1 MTMSALMA
9 RRAAARHGVACLL
22 CGLLMFSAAAHAGFE
37 GLTIHG
43 FADVYYSSTTEKNSP
58 SGNTD
63 FKLGNLDLY
72 LVPNFTG
79 RIRALMEDVVEF
91 DDWNS
96 PGSNNGQPSIDIERL
111 QVGYQV
117 SDELT
122 IWIGRFHTP
131 YGYWNTAYH
140 HGAQLQPTVMR
151 PQFIAF
157 EDHGGVLPAHM
168 DGLWLTG
175 HVSAGPGRVTYDAYL
190 GNGQRILDGALDMQ
204 NEGNADS
211 HTATGGRFGYEFLGG
226 PVDTLWIGIH
236 AFNEQVDNFNSG
248 VLIAATDVRVVG
260 GFFHW
265 TPGDWELMGE
275 YYGFDNRAHDSTG
288 PSHAS
293 KSWYAE
299 ADYTFFGRIT
309 PLARVERASFSQN
322 DGYFQYLLGGK
333 SYTRNLIGVRY
344 DLTPQ
349 TALKLDV
356 NHTDATLN
364 GGQKYNELHFQV
376 AVRF

>member
-9 RRAAARHGVACLL
+9 RRAAARHGAAYLL
-22 CGLLMFSAAAHAGFE
+22 CGLLMFSAAAHADFE

-58 SGNTD
+58 SGNTG
-63 FKLGNLDLY
+63 FKLGTFDLY

-91 DDWNS
+91 DDW
-96 PGSNNGQPSIDIERL
+96 GSDNGRPEIDIERL
-111 QVGYQV
+111 QFGYQV

-131 YGYWNTAYH
+131 YGFWNTAYH

-168 DGLWLTG
+168 VGLWLTG

-204 NEGNADS
+204 NSGNADS
-211 HTATGGRFGYEFLGG
+211 HTATGGRFGYEFVGG

-248 VLIAATDVRVVG
+248 VLTAATDVRVVG

-293 KSWYAE
+293 KSWYAGAE
-299 ADYTFFGRIT
+299 YTFFGRIT